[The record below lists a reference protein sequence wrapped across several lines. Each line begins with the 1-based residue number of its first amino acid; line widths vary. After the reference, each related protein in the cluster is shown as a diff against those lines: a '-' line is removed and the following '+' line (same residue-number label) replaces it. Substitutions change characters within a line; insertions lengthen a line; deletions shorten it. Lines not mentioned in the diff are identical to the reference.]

1 LMKVGS
7 MISTFKLAQ
16 MSVWVLLSRVCLPY
30 CNEPCLTSNICF
42 SALGIRYSIRSQK
55 LTRLQYLQESENSSR
70 TFEPFLLLGLLVNYN
85 KFEYRNPYRLRFED
99 FVNETTIQKIV
110 TGLGNVLGQSR
121 SKYSAV
127 LDDVPKE
134 GWTLSSTLTYIGLG
148 VLAPIK
154 AITPTVTADDSTE
167 RFAALWARTYI
178 LWILRFANSKP
189 DLRLKLLF
197 F

>member
-1 LMKVGS
+1 
-7 MISTFKLAQ
+7 
-16 MSVWVLLSRVCLPY
+16 
-30 CNEPCLTSNICF
+30 
-42 SALGIRYSIRSQK
+42 
-55 LTRLQYLQESENSSR
+55 LQESENSSR